1 LPIDQDSASM
11 PDNAPTVP
19 STIQNHR
26 ALIVESD
33 AELNQLVASLFQKE
47 EWQIRFAANNAEA
60 LALAKAQ
67 VYDLIITGG
76 HTTGKEDVELLR
88 RLRLVRPHT
97 RLIILTD
104 EFTPGDVLAAIRE
117 RAFSY
122 FSRPFS
128 TEKLAEMIR
137 LAMHEPFWDDGIEV
151 LSATPNWAR
160 LCVRCDLP
168 TANRLLQFYREA
180 SDLPDAE
187 TEEVATA
194 FREILV
200 NAMEHGAHFDPSQ
213 HVEVSYVR
221 TSHIVMCRVKD
232 PGQGFSLEELQHSA
246 LGNPEDDPFKHMET
260 REAQGKRPGG
270 FGILMAKRLVDEL
283 IYNEKGNE
291 VLLVKYVGGVD
302 AAPTSQS

>member
-1 LPIDQDSASM
+1 MPEPTFPSSA
-11 PDNAPTVP
+11 TVE
-19 STIQNHR
+19 NHQ
-26 ALIVESD
+26 ALIVRSGPEID
-33 AELNQLVASLFQKE
+33 QLLANLFQKE
-47 EWQIRFAANNAEA
+47 KWEIRFAAHNTEA
-60 LALAKAQ
+60 LQLARETSF
-67 VYDLIITGG
+67 DLIITGER
-76 HTTGKEDVELLR
+76 TPGKEDIDLLR
-88 RLRLVRPHT
+88 RLRMVRPHT
-97 RLIILTD
+97 RLIILTE
-104 EFTPGDVLAAIRE
+104 EFIPGDVLDAIRE

-137 LAMHEPFWDDGIEV
+137 IAMAEPFWDDGIEI
-151 LSATPNWAR
+151 LSATPNWVR

-194 FREILV
+194 FREILI
-200 NAMEHGAHFDPSQ
+200 NAMEHGGHFDPSQ

-221 TSHIVMCRVKD
+221 TKRMVLCRVKD

-246 LGNPEDDPFKHMET
+246 IANPEEDPFKHMET

-270 FGILMAKRLVDEL
+270 FGILMATKLVDDL

-291 VLLVKYVGGVD
+291 VLLVKYLDKAGR
-302 AAPTSQS
+302 ASIA

>member
-1 LPIDQDSASM
+1 M
-11 PDNAPTVP
+11 PDRTPVAP

-26 ALIVESD
+26 ALIVESE
-33 AELNQLVASLFQKE
+33 AQLNQLVAGLFEKE
-47 EWQIRFAANNAEA
+47 NWDIRFAANNAEA
-60 LALAKAQ
+60 LELAEAQ
-67 VYDLIITGG
+67 AYDLIVTGV
-76 HTTGKEDVELLR
+76 HTSGIEDVELLR
-88 RLRLVRPHT
+88 RLRMVRPHT

-137 LAMHEPFWDDGIEV
+137 IAMHEPFWDDGIEV
-151 LSATPNWAR
+151 LSAAPNWVR

-187 TEEVATA
+187 TEEVAAA
-194 FREILV
+194 FREILI
-200 NAMEHGAHFDPSQ
+200 NAMEHGAKFDPSQ

-221 TSHIVMCRVKD
+221 TSHMVMCRVKD
-232 PGQGFSLEELQHSA
+232 PGEGFSLEELRHSA

-291 VLLVKYVGGVD
+291 VLLVKYVGGKEK
-302 AAPTSQS
+302 ASNL

>member
-1 LPIDQDSASM
+1 M
-11 PDNAPTVP
+11 PDRTPVAPN
-19 STIQNHR
+19 TIENHR
-26 ALIVESD
+26 ALIVES
-33 AELNQLVASLFQKE
+33 EVGLNQLLAGMLKKE
-47 EWQIRFAANNAEA
+47 QWEVRFAASNEQA
-60 LALAKAQ
+60 LELAKSQ
-67 VYDLIITGG
+67 PYDLIITGVHSSG
-76 HTTGKEDVELLR
+76 IEDVELLR

-97 RLIILTD
+97 RLIIMTD

-128 TEKLAEMIR
+128 QEKLADMIR
-137 LAMHEPFWDDGIEV
+137 IAMHEAFWDDGIEV
-151 LSATPNWAR
+151 LSATPNWVR
-160 LCVRCDLP
+160 LCVRCDLV

-180 SDLPDAE
+180 STLPAAE
-187 TEEVATA
+187 TEEVAAA

-200 NAMEHGAHFDPSQ
+200 NAMEHGAKFDPSQ

-221 TSHIVMCRVKD
+221 TRHMVMCRVKD

-246 LGNPEDDPFKHMET
+246 LGNPEDDPFKHMEM

-291 VLLVKYVGGVD
+291 VLLVKYLDGREAV
-302 AAPTSQS
+302 PSPS

>member
-1 LPIDQDSASM
+1 M
-11 PDNAPTVP
+11 PDHTPPAP
-19 STIQNHR
+19 STIKDHR
-26 ALIVESD
+26 ALIVDSSP
-33 AELNQLVASLFQKE
+33 ELNQLLHGLFQHDK
-47 EWQIRFAANNAEA
+47 WDVRFVSHNTEA
-60 LALAKAQ
+60 LELVKAQ
-67 VYDLIITGG
+67 PYDLIITGER
-76 HTTGKEDVELLR
+76 TPGKEDIELLR
-88 RLRLVRPHT
+88 RLRMVRPHT

-128 TEKLAEMIR
+128 TEKLEEMIR
-137 LAMHEPFWDDGIEV
+137 IAMTEPFWDDGIEV
-151 LSATPNWAR
+151 LSATPNWIR
-160 LCVRCDLP
+160 LCVRCDLA

-194 FREILV
+194 FREILI
-200 NAMEHGAHFDPSQ
+200 NAMEHGAKFDPSQ

-221 TSHIVMCRVKD
+221 TRRMVLCRVKD
-232 PGQGFSLEELQHSA
+232 PGEGFSLEELQHSA
-246 LGNPEDDPFKHMET
+246 LGNPDDDPFKHMET

-270 FGILMAKRLVDEL
+270 FGILMAKRLVDDL

-291 VLLVKYVGGVD
+291 VLLVKYLD
-302 AAPTSQS
+302 KPAAASQS

>member
-1 LPIDQDSASM
+1 M
-11 PDNAPTVP
+11 PDVVPPP
-19 STIQNHR
+19 STTTQNHR
-26 ALIVESD
+26 ALIVHSGPEID
-33 AELNQLVASLFQKE
+33 QLLTSLFQKE
-47 EWQIRFAANNAEA
+47 KWEIQFAANNAEA
-60 LALAKAQ
+60 LRLAKDAPF
-67 VYDLIITGG
+67 DLIITGER
-76 HTTGKEDVELLR
+76 TPGKEDIELLR
-88 RLRLVRPHT
+88 RLRMVRPHT
-97 RLIILTD
+97 RLIILTE
-104 EFTPGDVLAAIRE
+104 EFVPGDVLSAIRE

-137 LAMHEPFWDDGIEV
+137 IAMTEPFWDDGIEV
-151 LSATPNWAR
+151 LSGKPNWVR
-160 LCVRCDLP
+160 LCVRCDLA

-200 NAMEHGAHFDPSQ
+200 NAMEHGGKFDPSQ

-221 TSHIVMCRVKD
+221 TRRMVLCRVKD
-232 PGQGFSLEELQHSA
+232 PGQGFSMEELQHSA
-246 LGNPEDDPFKHMET
+246 IANPEEDPFRHMET

-270 FGILMAKRLVDEL
+270 FGILMASKLVDDL

-291 VLLVKYVGGVD
+291 VLLVKYLD
-302 AAPTSQS
+302 KPAAASHS

>member
-1 LPIDQDSASM
+1 MPDSA
-11 PDNAPTVP
+11 PAAPTP
-19 STIQNHR
+19 IQNHR

-33 AELNQLVASLFQKE
+33 TELNQLVASLFQKE
-47 EWQIRFAANNAEA
+47 QWEIRFAANNTEA
-60 LALAKAQ
+60 LEHAKAQ
-67 VYDLIITGG
+67 AYDLIVTGV
-76 HTTGKEDVELLR
+76 HTSGIEDVELLR
-88 RLRLVRPHT
+88 RLRMVRPHT

-128 TEKLAEMIR
+128 VEKLAEMIR

-151 LSATPNWAR
+151 LSATPNWVR

-180 SDLPDAE
+180 SHLPEAE

-194 FREILV
+194 FREILI

-221 TSHIVMCRVKD
+221 TRRMVMCRVKD

-246 LGNPEDDPFKHMET
+246 VGNPADDPFKHMET

-283 IYNEKGNE
+283 IYNDKGNE
-291 VLLVKYVGGVD
+291 VLLVKYVGGPEP
-302 AAPTSQS
+302 APSSN

>member
-1 LPIDQDSASM
+1 MPEAIPPPSAT
-11 PDNAPTVP
+11 NT
-19 STIQNHR
+19 THR
-26 ALIVESD
+26 ALIVCSGPEID
-33 AELNQLVASLFQKE
+33 QLLSNLLQQEKWE
-47 EWQIRFAANNAEA
+47 IRFAANNAEA
-60 LALAKAQ
+60 LQLAEDLALD
-67 VYDLIITGG
+67 VIITGER
-76 HTTGKEDVELLR
+76 TPAKEDLDLLR
-88 RLRLVRPHT
+88 RLRMIRPHT
-97 RLIILTD
+97 RLIILTE
-104 EFTPGDVLAAIRE
+104 EFVPGDVLAAIRE

-128 TEKLAEMIR
+128 KERLAEMIR
-137 LAMHEPFWDDGIEV
+137 IAMSEPFWDDSIEV
-151 LSATPNWAR
+151 LSGTPNWAR

-187 TEEVATA
+187 TDEVATA

-200 NAMEHGAHFDPSQ
+200 NAMEHGGHFDPSQ

-221 TSHIVMCRVKD
+221 TRRMVLCRVKD

-246 LGNPEDDPFKHMET
+246 IANPEEDPFKHMET

-270 FGILMAKRLVDEL
+270 FGILMATKLVDDL

-291 VLLVKYVGGVD
+291 VLLVKYLEKP
-302 AAPTSQS
+302 AAASHS